1 VPGSS
6 RIAARLGT
14 NSAVTIAVAAAAAY
28 YIGSWIGLQLRLP
41 PATPSVV
48 WPPNAILTALLLF
61 VPPRRWWTVLLG
73 AAAAHFMA
81 QLPVWSP
88 AFVTGIFLTNC
99 SEALIAAGGIRY
111 FSEHPS
117 RLDTLRR
124 MAVFVVIGGVV
135 APLAS
140 TFLDAGVVSA
150 IHGEPY
156 WTVWKM
162 RLLSNVL
169 AQLAIVPAVLGI
181 IAGSR
186 GVRRWS
192 PGRWL
197 EAAAITGGLI
207 LVAFAVA
214 YDAGRIGLQN
224 SPLAPFL
231 PLLLWAAVRFGSA
244 GVGLSVLAT
253 VLAAVVAALYGD
265 GLFPM
270 IAAEERIRTLQV
282 FLISATLPLL
292 CVGALVEERRRVAAA
307 LRSSDSLKASI
318 LTSIPSLVAVIDRNG
333 RILTANASWRT
344 AHDKCVVSQ
353 CPGDRGTP
361 YLEVWAAAADRGS
374 ENARAGHDGIRSVLD
389 GTASGFALEYR
400 CDLPGADR
408 WWMMSVVPLLDAG
421 GGAVITH
428 TDITARKR
436 AELEVQRSR
445 DELAHTGRVWVMGEL
460 TASLSHQLKQPL
472 TGIVGNALAG
482 RRFLDAAPPN
492 LGEIRNILTDIADDA
507 QRASDVTGAIRD
519 MIVRDAPVDE
529 LLDVNDVVRHTTML
543 VTSEAASRNVSFQL
557 QLAPSLPAV
566 RGRRV
571 QLSQVVLNLAMNAM
585 EAFAGQDGADARTVT
600 VRTECCEDAAV
611 QVSVAD
617 TGCGL
622 PRGAEEQ
629 VFEPLFTT
637 KTSGMGMGL
646 PIARA
651 IVEAHGG
658 TLAAYNG
665 TARGSTF
672 RFTLPAAHAHAWS

>member
-1 VPGSS
+1 MT
-6 RIAARLGT
+6 L
-14 NSAVTIAVAAAAAY
+14 AVTAGAAY
-28 YIGSWIGLQLRLP
+28 YVGAWVGLQLRLP

-61 VPPRRWWTVLLG
+61 LAPRHWWSVLLG
-73 AAAAHFMA
+73 AAAAHFTV

-111 FSEHPS
+111 FSQHAY
-117 RLDTLRR
+117 RFDTLRR
-124 MAVFVVIGGVV
+124 MAVFVVIGGVI

-140 TFLDAGVVSA
+140 TFLDAGVVRA

-162 RLLSNVL
+162 RFLSNVL
-169 AQLAIVPAVLGI
+169 AQLAIVPAVAGI
-181 IAGSR
+181 ITSSR
-186 GVRRWS
+186 GVLRWPS
-192 PGRWL
+192 QRWL
-197 EAAAITGGLI
+197 EAVAMAGGLI

-214 YDAGRIGLQN
+214 HDAGRIGLQN
-224 SPLAPFL
+224 APLAPFL
-231 PLLLWAAVRFGSA
+231 PFLLWAGVRFGSA
-244 GVGLSVLAT
+244 GVGLSVLGT
-253 VLAAVVAALYGD
+253 VLAAVVAALSGD

-270 IAAEERIRTLQV
+270 ISAHERIRTLQI
-282 FLISATLPLL
+282 FLISATLPLM
-292 CVGALVEERRRVAAA
+292 CVGALVEERRNAAAA
-307 LRSSDSLKASI
+307 LRSKEMLKASI
-318 LTSIPSLVAVIDRNG
+318 LSSIPSLVAVIDREG
-333 RILTANASWRT
+333 RILTVNASWR
-344 AHDKCVVSQ
+344 AALDKCVVSQ
-353 CPGDRGTP
+353 ASADPGAP
-361 YLEVWAAAADRGS
+361 YLDVWAEAANRGS
-374 ENARAGHDGIRSVLD
+374 ANARAGHEGIRSVLD

-408 WWMMSVVPLLDAG
+408 WWMMSVVPLLHAE

-445 DELAHTGRVWVMGEL
+445 DELAHTARVWVMGEL

-482 RRFLDAAPPN
+482 RRFLDATPPN
-492 LGEIRNILTDIADDA
+492 LGEIRNILTDIANDA

-519 MIVRDAPVDE
+519 MIVKDSSTDE
-529 LLDVNDVVRHTTML
+529 LLDVNDVVRDTTML

-557 QLAPSLPAV
+557 QLAPSLPPI

-585 EAFAGQDGADARTVT
+585 EAFADGADARAVI
-600 VRTECCEDAAV
+600 VRTECCENSDV
-611 QVSVAD
+611 HVSVVD

-665 TARGSTF
+665 TACGSTF
-672 RFTLPAAHAHAWS
+672 RFTLPAAHEHVWS